1 MPIEKQENG
10 KTVKYK
16 MRFIDS
22 VRFMASSF
30 LTLTDNLAERL
41 HKGKCKDLSQTLNTL
56 QPKMVY
62 SHSNVWSATKHTRK
76 SLMKIYPRDLEAHIS
91 SVMETIIKF
100 VSCCREMFIL
110 LSTWMA
116 GNDSMKLHYP
126 PHCRNLT
133 VEGKHHRR

>member
-10 KTVKYK
+10 KTVKCK

-22 VRFMASSF
+22 VKFMTSSF

-41 HKGKCKDLSQTLNTL
+41 HKGKCKDLSQTLNIL

-62 SHSNVWSATKHTRK
+62 SHSSVWSATKHIRK

-91 SVMETIIKF
+91 SMMGTIIKF
-100 VSCCREMFIL
+100 ASCCREVFIP
-110 LSTWMA
+110 LSVWMA

-126 PHCRNLT
+126 Q
-133 VEGKHHRR
+133 RRIL